1 MKLFYAQD
9 RRDLRRKANVRGS
22 PCIFQLSYFWQISN
36 SWIYSEDWVNGP
48 SDLDALLNLVG
59 ITGHGSQYVRFSL
72 HSSDPFANQ
81 YKDPNVDERSFK

>member
-1 MKLFYAQD
+1 M
-9 RRDLRRKANVRGS
+9 
-22 PCIFQLSYFWQISN
+22 
-36 SWIYSEDWVNGP
+36 NGP
-48 SDLDALLNLVG
+48 SNLAALLNLVG